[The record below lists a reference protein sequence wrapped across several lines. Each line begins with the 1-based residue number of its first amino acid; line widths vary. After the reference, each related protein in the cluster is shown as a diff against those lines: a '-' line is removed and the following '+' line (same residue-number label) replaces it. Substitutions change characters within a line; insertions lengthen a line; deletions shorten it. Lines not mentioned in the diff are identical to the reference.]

1 MTNPYDNAPSPP
13 QVPKLVTDCCFVCG
27 GNHPFKECPTIQP
40 PAPPGIELPKETPS
54 SVSLAPTQF
63 EELFGEGAEG
73 LLQDV
78 LERPDVFT
86 KDQRDLALSILG
98 GDKTLRPSDGDDREL
113 LDNIAYGLAVLK
125 PPMSS
130 SPAGD
135 SRPSYVRTREEMED
149 F

>member
-1 MTNPYDNAPSPP
+1 MQPPS
-13 QVPKLVTDCCFVCG
+13 
-27 GNHPFKECPTIQP
+27 P
-40 PAPPGIELPKETPS
+40 PAPPGVNTQAEEPPRS
-54 SVSLAPTQF
+54 SLAPTQF
-63 EELFGEGAEG
+63 EEIFGEGAES

-78 LERPDVFT
+78 MERPDVFT
-86 KDQRDLALSILG
+86 KDQRRLAAEILSG
-98 GDKTLRPSDGDDREL
+98 EKAVRSSDGDDREL